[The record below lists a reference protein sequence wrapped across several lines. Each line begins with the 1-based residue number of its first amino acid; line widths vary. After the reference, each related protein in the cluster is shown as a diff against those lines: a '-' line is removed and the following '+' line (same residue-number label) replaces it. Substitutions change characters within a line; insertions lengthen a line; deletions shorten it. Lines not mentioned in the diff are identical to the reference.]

1 MLLATAAPMCRTGED
16 CSGRFLRSI
25 SSITTDRKRSLDMR
39 TNGCKRLARAIT
51 NERIIQMD
59 DVYGCDE
66 TVVNGSDPT
75 ILDHGDY
82 LLIEHETNTR
92 YIYRRAAS
100 DAPLHPLVSRI
111 RHGEVIYVLAWIE
124 EEG

>member
-1 MLLATAAPMCRTGED
+1 
-16 CSGRFLRSI
+16 
-25 SSITTDRKRSLDMR
+25 MR

-75 ILDHGDY
+75 ILNHGDY

-92 YIYRRAAS
+92 YIYRRAAD

-111 RHGEVIYVLAWIE
+111 RHGGSSTRLNGLRKKIE
-124 EEG
+124 TVCHSRDGRGGKAGL

>member
-1 MLLATAAPMCRTGED
+1 MLLATAAPMRRTGERF
-16 CSGRFLRSI
+16 SGRFLHSI
-25 SSITTDRKRSLDMR
+25 SSIMTNSKRSPDMR
-39 TNGCKRLARAIT
+39 INGCKHLARAIT

-75 ILDHGDY
+75 ILDYGDY

-92 YIYRRAAS
+92 YIYRRAAD

-111 RHGEVIYVLAWIE
+111 RHGGIIYALEWIE
-124 EEG
+124 EED